1 MKEKYSHD
9 ALNKKLE
16 ELSVPDEEQSW
27 QKMKALLDKDEKND
41 HILPLFFLNCA
52 GWALLIL
59 FTAGGIFIFRPFSE
73 DNSVS
78 KIDPIEKKKTPA
90 GKIFQTPQAKSSS
103 ENGRDSIGFSV
114 PLKNKDY
121 QNPGNKKDKNLIMKV
136 NNREENKRT
145 ASNPSVLS
153 RLKKNGVERL
163 QPVIISP
170 VNEALTQSI
179 QDSTSENNIVIKK
192 DSGQINDSTT
202 LEKIDK
208 DSLVSEKKLVQ
219 KEQKNPNFYLAAGL
233 SLHQQL
239 PLNGQSLNA
248 YSVNGRISSLADYLP
263 AIYLRLYKENKWF
276 LQAGFRYGAPQ
287 ATKEL
292 SYRSTTTRDIVRR
305 TTTHATLRLKKTFY
319 HQLPFSFN
327 YSLLP
332 NFFLGAGGMY
342 SRFEGAVSEIEL
354 RVRNNQ
360 TNTETVTRNIMK
372 VPSTTDS
379 VFTASQWHYLLQAE
393 YSWKKWGVGFR
404 YTGGLQPFIRYIENG
419 IVKEEKNHSLQLF
432 LRYDFLKRK
441 P

>member
-41 HILPLFFLNCA
+41 RILPPFFLNCA
-52 GWALLIL
+52 GWALLML
-59 FTAGGIFIFRPFSE
+59 FIAGGIFIFRPFSE

-78 KIDPIEKKKTPA
+78 KINPIEKKKTPA

-121 QNPGNKKDKNLIMKV
+121 QNPGNKKDKNLITKV
-136 NNREENKRT
+136 NNREGNKRT

-219 KEQKNPNFYLAAGL
+219 EEQKIPNFYLAAGL

-276 LQAGFRYGAPQ
+276 LQAGFRYSAPQ

-292 SYRSTTTRDIVRR
+292 LYRSTTTRDIVRR
-305 TTTHATLRLKKTFY
+305 TTAHATLRLKKTFY

-332 NFFLGAGGMY
+332 NFSLGAGGMY

-372 VPSTTDS
+372 VPSTMDS
-379 VFTASQWHYLLQAE
+379 VFTASQWNYLLQAE

-404 YTGGLQPFIRYIENG
+404 YTGGLQPFILYTENG
-419 IVKEEKNHSLQLF
+419 IMKEEINHSLQVF
-432 LRYDFLKRK
+432 LRYDFLKSN
-441 P
+441 